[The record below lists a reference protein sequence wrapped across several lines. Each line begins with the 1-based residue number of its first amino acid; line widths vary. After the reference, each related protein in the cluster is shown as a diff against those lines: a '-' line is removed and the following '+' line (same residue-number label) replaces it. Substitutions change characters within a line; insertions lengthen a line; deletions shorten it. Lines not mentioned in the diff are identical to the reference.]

1 MNKVIIR
8 QLAEV
13 LDNLEI
19 QRFNMSYWIS
29 SVERAVTS
37 SDIDWTDEDINDKYP
52 VSMLYDYSYA
62 IAGDDM
68 EIDIYK
74 CHTAGCLAG
83 WANALVSN
91 LSCVIQASSDI
102 VYNANLALGLTEHE
116 GDQLYYNHHNSI
128 WDRYSE
134 QLGLESHVRLEDID
148 NKIAAKALQMI
159 ADGEIEFL
167 PCYTFSQRDQIDS

>member
-8 QLAEV
+8 QLADV

-37 SDIDWTDEDINDKYP
+37 GDIDWTDEGIHDKY
-52 VSMLYDYSYA
+52 SISTLYRYFYPEE
-62 IAGDDM
+62 GDDM
-68 EIDIYK
+68 EIDILK

-91 LSCVIQASSDI
+91 LSCVIRLPTDV
-102 VYNANLALGLTEHE
+102 VYNANCALGLSDHE
-116 GDQLYYNHHNSI
+116 GDQLYYTYHNSI
-128 WDRYSE
+128 WDRYRDT
-134 QLGLESHVRLEDID
+134 LGLDGDFCMEDID
-148 NKIAAKALQMI
+148 NKIAAKALRLI
-159 ADGEIEFL
+159 ADGEIIFL
-167 PCYTFSQRDQIDS
+167 PLSMHPMISR